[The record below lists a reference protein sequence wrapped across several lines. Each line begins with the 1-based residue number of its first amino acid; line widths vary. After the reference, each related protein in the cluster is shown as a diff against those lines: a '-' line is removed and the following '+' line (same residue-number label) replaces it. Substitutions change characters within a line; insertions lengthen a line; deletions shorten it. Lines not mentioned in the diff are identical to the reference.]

1 MTEGPYKLPEG
12 WRWVRLGEVCTL
24 IESGFAFRKKGAP
37 EGDLLHLRPYNIA
50 EDGTLDLS
58 QRFYVPSSLR
68 SARHKFL
75 QPGDV
80 LFNNTNSVELVGKT
94 ALVREPLEAA
104 FSNHITLLRPDTTKA
119 EGAWIALVLLAL
131 WHQGFFANLCNKWIG
146 QAGINTE
153 TLRSVLIPLPP
164 LEEQRRIVARVEELM
179 SRIREAK
186 RLRQEAK
193 EEAERL
199 WQSILSETFPKPGT
213 ELPEGWQWVRLG
225 EVCDYKSGVWG
236 QTDPNGIPVLR
247 STDFLPDGNLSY
259 ETAIRLALSEKQL
272 KKAVLQPGDILLER
286 SGGGPNKPVGRVA
299 YFQGQGTYCCGN
311 FITRLRVSCADVV
324 PKFLFYYLF
333 YFHISGGTES
343 LQTQTTNIR
352 NLRFDEYLA
361 ITVPLPPLEEQRRIV
376 AYLQDVQEKIRA
388 LKEVQAQTE
397 AELKR
402 LEQAILDKAFR
413 GEL

>member
-1 MTEGPYKLPEG
+1 MNEGTYKFPRY

-131 WHQGFFANLCNKWIG
+131 WRQGFFANLCNKWIG

-213 ELPEGWQWVRLG
+213 ELPEGWQWVKLG
-225 EVCDYKSGVWG
+225 EVAKIYAGSPAPQGEQYFREGKWPFVRVQDLGRYGQTTCLKETADCVNEYALQKYRLRLAKAGTILFPKSGAAILTNSRAILGV
-236 QTDPNGIPVLR
+236 DAYIVSHLAAIEP
-247 STDFLPDGNLSY
+247 LPDRLDTYWAYFWLCTVDMKEFIDNPSY
-259 ETAIRLALSEKQL
+259 PSLRLSE
-272 KKAVLQPGDILLER
+272 
-286 SGGGPNKPVGRVA
+286 
-299 YFQGQGTYCCGN
+299 
-311 FITRLRVSCADVV
+311 
-324 PKFLFYYLF
+324 
-333 YFHISGGTES
+333 ISK
-343 LQTQTTNIR
+343 LI
-352 NLRFDEYLA
+352 
-361 ITVPLPPLEEQRRIV
+361 IPLPPLEDQRRIV
-376 AYLQDVQEKIRA
+376 AYFQDVQGKIRA